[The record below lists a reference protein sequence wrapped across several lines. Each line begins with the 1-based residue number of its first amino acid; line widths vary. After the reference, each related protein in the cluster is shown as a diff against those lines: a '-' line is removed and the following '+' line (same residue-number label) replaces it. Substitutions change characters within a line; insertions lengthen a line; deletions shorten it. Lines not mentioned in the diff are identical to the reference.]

1 VGRDHERVAANPTGC
16 FPSADFRPENFG
28 QENPRS
34 CRMFV
39 QPGSRGKPAGPRPSD
54 KSGKA
59 APAKLGDLLSGKDSS
74 PHRVQINR
82 VHHAQE
88 SGGVFY
94 ERGLIAA
101 LKKMSAFGPKPVE
114 ANGKG
119 ICGQC
124 LPSPRFGT
132 GVV

>member
-1 VGRDHERVAANPTGC
+1 
-16 FPSADFRPENFG
+16 
-28 QENPRS
+28 
-34 CRMFV
+34 MFV

-59 APAKLGDLLSGKDSS
+59 APAKLGDLLGGNDSS
-74 PHRVQINR
+74 PHWVQLNSVR
-82 VHHAQE
+82 DAQE

-114 ANGKG
+114 ASGQGSLQPVHAIAQVRNG
-119 ICGQC
+119 CGQ
-124 LPSPRFGT
+124 SQVEMVSQNQE
-132 GVV
+132 GVDFPPKSGAGLA